1 MVPDESSQMKSLWIW
16 VTILVLALISPTAAD
31 ELPAGFQHIPGSS
44 FDWAIAPGTGQPPDA
59 LSRLVESH
67 LHQLRQWLGSRSQR
81 KPLVLLVVS
90 NAALNRTLTHYG
102 SDPVPGWVPAVAL
115 TRKGTVIIDVQYMA
129 ANPIAG
135 SATVVHELAHL
146 VLEEAAGALPRW
158 VHEGIAQS
166 AAHQL
171 PDPSTRRN
179 LILQARGAALVPIT
193 DLDQYLPKTHV
204 RASLLYA
211 EACSFIEWTRR
222 NFDHQLHKRILAR
235 CRDGTPWQQGFEQET
250 GLNIDD
256 ATRMWSEEL
265 ARSDVY
271 LGLIVDLILSWKGL
285 AILVIIAAAVQSVRR
300 RKRLRQMEE
309 EEWQSQRFPTSDG
322 QNQKDNSDDIS

>member
-1 MVPDESSQMKSLWIW
+1 MVPAASSQKNWSWIR
-16 VTILVLALISPTAAD
+16 VTILVLALIPTVAAD
-31 ELPAGFQHIPGSS
+31 EPPAGFQHIPGIA
-44 FDWAIAPGTGQPPDA
+44 FDWAIAPGTGLPPDT
-59 LSRLVESH
+59 LSALVENNLQH
-67 LHQLRQWLGSRSQR
+67 LRNWLGSHSQR
-81 KPLVLLVVS
+81 KPLVVLVVS
-90 NAALNRTLTHYG
+90 NAALNRTLAHYG

-115 TRKGTVIIDVQYMA
+115 TRKGIVIIDIQYMA
-129 ANPIAG
+129 ANPAAG

-166 AAHQL
+166 AARQL
-171 PDPSTRRN
+171 PDPPTRRN
-179 LILQARGAALVPIT
+179 LILQARGIALVPIT

-235 CRDGTPWQQGFEQET
+235 CRDGTPWQQGFELET
-250 GLNIDD
+250 GLSIDD
-256 ATRMWSEEL
+256 ATSMWSQEL

-285 AILVIIAAAVQSVRR
+285 ALLVIIAAVVQSTRR
-300 RKRLRQMEE
+300 RRRLRQMEE

-322 QNQKDNSDDIS
+322 QNPKDNSDDIS